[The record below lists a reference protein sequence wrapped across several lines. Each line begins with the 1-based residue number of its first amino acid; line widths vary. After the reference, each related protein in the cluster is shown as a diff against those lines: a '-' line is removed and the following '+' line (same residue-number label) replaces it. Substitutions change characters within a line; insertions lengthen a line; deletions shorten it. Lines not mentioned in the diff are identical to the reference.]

1 MLKYK
6 LKENA
11 IPLNSSKP
19 MEDYLRSLGIDKPD
33 RFMIKPQPEDELDP
47 FLLDNM
53 EKCVVKL
60 HEGFT
65 ANKKFFLQV
74 DSDVDGIT
82 SSSIFLLETVL

>member
-60 HEGFT
+60 QKVF
-65 ANKKFFLQV
+65 
-74 DSDVDGIT
+74 ST
-82 SSSIFLLETVL
+82 SR